1 MKIKYF
7 GFMLL
12 FAASGALTS
21 CSEDDLDP
29 NSIFST
35 VDGNDEAKS
44 PEYAEFDEWIMRNY
58 TEPYNIR
65 LQYLYNDKET
75 DLLYNVIPAD
85 FDKSKGLAKLVKH
98 MWVDAYAEAVSEE
111 FIKTYTP
118 RTIQLIGSYEW
129 NSNGSQV
136 LGTAEGGLKVMLY
149 GVNFLDLD
157 NPRVNTSD
165 PYANK
170 GAIPLDLNH
179 WFFHTM
185 HHEFCHILTQ
195 KKDYPTD
202 FRAISAGRYHSTD
215 WINVKDIDSA
225 KEGFVTGYASGEYNE
240 DFAEVYSTY
249 ITMSQEGWDKILDN
263 AGAEGAAIIKNKLSI
278 IREYFYQS
286 WDIDIDK
293 LRTIVLRRS
302 AEAEHL
308 DLHSLN

>member
-7 GFMLL
+7 GIMLL
-12 FAASGALTS
+12 IAASAALTS
-21 CSEDDLDP
+21 CSDDDLDP
-29 NSIFST
+29 NSIFAPT
-35 VDGNDEAKS
+35 DGNEIKS
-44 PEYAEFDEWIMRNY
+44 PEYAEFDEWIIKNY

-75 DLLYNVIPAD
+75 DQTYNVIPAD

-98 MWVDAYAEAVSEE
+98 MWIDAYAEAVSEE

-118 RTIQLIGSYEW
+118 RIIQLIGSYEW

-157 NPRVNTSD
+157 NPRVNTTD

-170 GAIPLDLNH
+170 SAVPLDLNH

-202 FRAISAGRYHSTD
+202 FRAISAGKYHSAD
-215 WINVKDIDSA
+215 WINVKDENAA

-240 DFAEVYSTY
+240 DFAEVYATY
-249 ITMSQEGWDKILDN
+249 ITMSQEGWDKIINN
-263 AGAEGAAIIKNKLSI
+263 AGTSGAATIKSKLAI
-278 IREYFYQS
+278 VREYFSQS
-286 WDIDIDK
+286 WGIDIDK
-293 LRTIVLRRS
+293 LRAVVLERS
-302 AEAEHL
+302 ASAEKL
-308 DLHSLN
+308 DLHTLN